1 MTLGEWENGGDGTG
15 GVDIVSLQST
25 RQTSTFDYAA
35 LRSALRLRLAWVLI
49 RVMFGVLWIFVAIL
63 DY

>member
-1 MTLGEWENGGDGTG
+1 MTLSEWENGGDGTG
-15 GVDIVSLQST
+15 GVDIVSLQIT